1 MKTNRFFSAL
11 ALCAGILAT
20 SCSQEEVMSN
30 GSPAGPITLQINIPA
45 PVTRA
50 MPTVP
55 DGYQLRCMMD
65 LVDTNGDRISDTE
78 RMIQTVSG
86 DNLTF
91 TFNAPESEYSCL
103 FWADYVPTSSDI
115 NTDNLYNTADLTNV
129 TYAKTGNDIFNN
141 DAADAFYGSVS
152 STMLQNAITL
162 SRPFA
167 RVNIMADPD
176 VADQYA
182 AYDQVSASYD
192 APSGFNVMDG
202 SISSTAA
209 VSYSGSTSEDYWFST
224 YVFAGVNKTSIS
236 GDINLTLTDTEAVEP
251 ELSLRIAGSAIAV
264 DGNQWLNVGVTPTV
278 GGDTDITIT
287 FPGDMQDPNAPVPPA
302 IGNFLYSDGTWGEAW
317 NDNVIGIIYA
327 LGGKNDN
334 SVYTGF
340 EGRTI
345 AGYAMAISSVRRC
358 YVSKDGD
365 TDPTFTVT
373 DSAPWEANHYN
384 GYELTSALLAA
395 LAVEGNTGVF
405 HTEYNTWITNNSV
418 TADNLSSWYLPT
430 ARQLLDIAGGLF
442 SWAGDGNSE
451 AVEQNA
457 ALRTAYDLALSNG
470 GENLTGNYTDLCNM
484 LSSSA
489 AANGTNI
496 WGIQLAADAKSINQ
510 LRSYPVNTLQAAAR
524 PCLTIFE

>member
-1 MKTNRFFSAL
+1 MKTNRIFSAL

-78 RMIQTVSG
+78 RMVQTVSS

-103 FWADYVPTSSDI
+103 FWADYVPTSGDI

-129 TYAKTGNDIFNN
+129 TYAKTGNDLFNN

-176 VADQYA
+176 VADQYT
-182 AYDQVSASYD
+182 AYDQVSAIYN

-209 VSYSGSTSEDYWFST
+209 VSYNGATSEDYWFST

-251 ELSLRIAGSAIAV
+251 ELSLRIAGSEIAV

-287 FPGDMQDPNAPVPPA
+287 FPGDMQDPNAPYTFKVGDYINAAGELVADASSAVAVVFATAEGKADASNYGEGKTPQAYA
-302 IGNFLYSDGTWGEAW
+302 ISLVKATGREYIKDGGKGTWTVTLTDNSATDTTSPYSGYMFSNGILEDVGDFNSTMLNSYKQW
-317 NDNVIGIIYA
+317 INDNP
-327 LGGKNDN
+327 L
-334 SVYTGF
+334 TG
-340 EGRTI
+340 
-345 AGYAMAISSVRRC
+345 
-358 YVSKDGD
+358 
-365 TDPTFTVT
+365 
-373 DSAPWEANHYN
+373 
-384 GYELTSALLAA
+384 
-395 LAVEGNTGVF
+395 
-405 HTEYNTWITNNSV
+405 
-418 TADNLSSWYLPT
+418 DNLSGWYLPSYQQISDAIDLGNEELT
-430 ARQLLDIAGGLF
+430 DALENAYSGETSSTYYLF
-442 SWAGDGNSE
+442 SSSIVNNEGTLCFRGISY
-451 AVEQNA
+451 
-457 ALRTAYDLALSNG
+457 TPG
-470 GENLTGNYTDLCNM
+470 TGR
-484 LSSSA
+484 
-489 AANGTNI
+489 
-496 WGIQLAADAKSINQ
+496 DAKIINIDPDGHRG
-510 LRSYPVNTLQAAAR
+510 LVFPVV
-524 PCLTIFE
+524 TIFE

>member
-30 GSPAGPITLQINIPA
+30 GSPAGPITVQINIPA

-78 RMIQTVSG
+78 RMVQTVSG

-91 TFNAPESEYSCL
+91 TFNAPDNEYSCL

-115 NTDNLYNTADLTNV
+115 NTDNLYNTTDLTNV
-129 TYAKTGNDIFNN
+129 TYAKTGNDLFNN

-152 STMLQNAITL
+152 SAMLQNAITL

-176 VADQYA
+176 VADQYT
-182 AYDQVSASYD
+182 AYDQVSAIYD

-209 VSYSGSTSEDYWFST
+209 VSYSGATSEDYWFST
-224 YVFAGVNKTSIS
+224 YVFTGVNQTNIS

-287 FPGDMQDPNAPVPPA
+287 FPGDMQDPNAPYVFKVGDYINA
-302 IGNFLYSDGTWGEAW
+302 AGELVADASSAVAVVFATAEGKTDASDYGEGKTPQAYAVSLTQATTRDYIKNGGTGTW
-317 NDNVIGIIYA
+317 
-327 LGGKNDN
+327 
-334 SVYTGF
+334 
-340 EGRTI
+340 
-345 AGYAMAISSVRRC
+345 
-358 YVSKDGD
+358 
-365 TDPTFTVT
+365 TVT
-373 DSAPWEANHYN
+373 LTDNNTTDTASPYS
-384 GYELTSALLAA
+384 GYM
-395 LAVEGNTGVF
+395 
-405 HTEYNTWITNNSV
+405 
-418 TADNLSSWYLPT
+418 
-430 ARQLLDIAGGLF
+430 
-442 SWAGDGNSE
+442 
-451 AVEQNA
+451 
-457 ALRTAYDLALSNG
+457 LSNG
-470 GENLTGNYTDLCNM
+470 ILEDVGDYASTMFNNYKAWIGENGLTGENLSGWYIPSYQQIYDAIHIGNDALTDALENAYSNDSGSSAYY
-484 LSSSA
+484 LFSSSTID
-489 AANGTNI
+489 NEGVLCFKGISYTPGTGPDDSRI
-496 WGIQLAADAKSINQ
+496 INVNPNSH
-510 LRSYPVNTLQAAAR
+510 RAIVFPVV
-524 PCLTIFE
+524 TIFE

>member
-45 PVTRA
+45 PITRA

-129 TYAKTGNDIFNN
+129 TYAKTGNDLFNN

-162 SRPFA
+162 TRPFA

-182 AYDQVSASYD
+182 AYDQVSANYD

-236 GDINLTLTDTEAVEP
+236 GNINLTLTDTEAVEP

-264 DGNQWLNVGVTPTV
+264 DGNQWLNVGVTPTE

-287 FPGDMQDPNAPVPPA
+287 FPGDMQDPNAPYVFKVGDYINAAGELVADASSAVAVVFATAEDKADASNYGEGKTPQA
-302 IGNFLYSDGTWGEAW
+302 YAMSLTQATTRDYIKDGGQGTWTVTLTDNSATDATSPYSGYMFSDAILTAVGDFNSTMFNNYKTWLGTNALTGENLSGWYIPSFQQLSDAVDL
-317 NDNVIGIIYA
+317 NNETLKNAFDGAFSNPSGSSTYYLFSSTVIEDESKATLCFKGIIYTP
-327 LGGKNDN
+327 G
-334 SVYTGF
+334 TGR
-340 EGRTI
+340 ER
-345 AGYAMAISSVRRC
+345 
-358 YVSKDGD
+358 D
-365 TDPTFTVT
+365 
-373 DSAPWEANHYN
+373 
-384 GYELTSALLAA
+384 
-395 LAVEGNTGVF
+395 
-405 HTEYNTWITNNSV
+405 
-418 TADNLSSWYLPT
+418 
-430 ARQLLDIAGGLF
+430 
-442 SWAGDGNSE
+442 
-451 AVEQNA
+451 
-457 ALRTAYDLALSNG
+457 
-470 GENLTGNYTDLCNM
+470 
-484 LSSSA
+484 
-489 AANGTNI
+489 TNI
-496 WGIQLAADAKSINQ
+496 DPNGHRAIVF
-510 LRSYPVNTLQAAAR
+510 PVV
-524 PCLTIFE
+524 TIFE